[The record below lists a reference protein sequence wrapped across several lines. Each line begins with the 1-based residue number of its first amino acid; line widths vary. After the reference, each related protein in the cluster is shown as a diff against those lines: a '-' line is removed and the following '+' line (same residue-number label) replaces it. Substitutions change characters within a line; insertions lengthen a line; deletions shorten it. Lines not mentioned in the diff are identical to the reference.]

1 MTDAS
6 QTTGPDFEDLSH
18 RVYRLCLALLH
29 DGEAAQDAMQEAMLR
44 AWSRREARRADVSWW
59 TWCGGFAVRVCRE
72 FQRRRRRAPLS
83 LDGAIHDAIAANG
96 LGGADE
102 ADVAAV
108 RQAVSRLPR
117 RQHEVT
123 VLRFL
128 LGLSTE
134 ETAAM
139 LGCPTGTVKSNL
151 HKALASLEASMPR
164 EMTCNVARDDG
175 RRGSR

>member
-72 FQRRRRRAPLS
+72 FMRRRRKAPLA
-83 LDGAIHDAIAANG
+83 LDGSVHDVMLRNTE
-96 LGGADE
+96 GGANE
-102 ADVAAV
+102 SDVAAV
-108 RQAVSRLPR
+108 RDAVERLPR
-117 RQHEVT
+117 RQREVT
-123 VLRFL
+123 VLRFY

-134 ETAAM
+134 ETATL
-139 LGCPTGTVKSNL
+139 LGCPSGTVKSNL
-151 HKALASLEASMPR
+151 HKALASLEAAMSR
-164 EMTCNVARDDG
+164 ELTGHRE
-175 RRGSR
+175 

>member
-1 MTDAS
+1 
-6 QTTGPDFEDLSH
+6 
-18 RVYRLCLALLH
+18 
-29 DGEAAQDAMQEAMLR
+29 MQEAMLR

-83 LDGAIHDAIAANG
+83 LDGAIHDMISPSTS
-96 LGGADE
+96 GGADASELRRVRE
-102 ADVAAV
+102 AVG
-108 RQAVSRLPR
+108 RLPR
-117 RQHEVT
+117 RQREVT
-123 VLRFL
+123 VLRFY

-151 HKALASLEASMPR
+151 HKALASLESAMSR
-164 EMTCNVARDDG
+164 EMTGDEL
-175 RRGSR
+175 RRV

>member
-18 RVYRLCLALLH
+18 RVYRMCLALLH
-29 DGEAAQDAMQEAMLR
+29 DGEAAQDAMQEALLR

-72 FQRRRRRAPLS
+72 FMRRRRNAPLA
-83 LDGAIHDAIAANG
+83 LDVALFDAISRG
-96 LGGADE
+96 VSEGADE
-102 ADVAAV
+102 ADVTRVREAV
-108 RQAVSRLPR
+108 GRLPR
-117 RQHEVT
+117 RQREVT
-123 VLRFL
+123 VLRFY

-151 HKALASLEASMPR
+151 HKALASLESAMSR
-164 EMTCNVARDDG
+164 EMTGDEL
-175 RRGSR
+175 RRV